1 MTTIYQTRH
10 YKRIPKESHL
20 LCTSLKGN
28 PQVKGRYLKMLI
40 ITPRKPNSALRKVG
54 RVQLVNGKKVFAKI
68 AGSGL
73 LPQKFANVL
82 VIGHGYKDT
91 PSVKYQILRGK
102 YDCLTFLDKLKKRS
116 RYAVENPFI
125 IYKKR
130 EKKRKKKMF
139 QYHSIISLIFITIFP
154 FLLYWLSMLYSIYFS
169 RSGKN
174 IISREFYECGFKVIN
189 DNQTIIDIHYATIGL
204 IFLIYE
210 MEIIIF
216 VPLFLNYFSYS
227 ISFIFIIIFSLFII
241 MFSYIYE
248 WENFGF
254 NLSL

>member
-1 MTTIYQTRH
+1 MTTIYQTRN

-20 LCTSLKGN
+20 LCTAFKGK
-28 PQVKGRYLKMLI
+28 PQVKGRYMKMLI

-54 RVQLVNGKKVFAKI
+54 RVSLVTGKKVFAKI

-102 YDCLTFLDKLKKRS
+102 YDCITFLDKLKKRS

-130 EKKRKKKMF
+130 EKKRKKKKNVSAAF
-139 QYHSIISLIFITIFP
+139 NYIYYFYINFSIFII
-154 FLLYWLSMLYSIYFS
+154 L
-169 RSGKN
+169 N
-174 IISREFYECGFKVIN
+174 V
-189 DNQTIIDIHYATIGL
+189 
-204 IFLIYE
+204 
-210 MEIIIF
+210 IIIF
-216 VPLFLNYFSYS
+216 N
-227 ISFIFIIIFSLFII
+227 IFFKKWKKY
-241 MFSYIYE
+241 YI
-248 WENFGF
+248 
-254 NLSL
+254 